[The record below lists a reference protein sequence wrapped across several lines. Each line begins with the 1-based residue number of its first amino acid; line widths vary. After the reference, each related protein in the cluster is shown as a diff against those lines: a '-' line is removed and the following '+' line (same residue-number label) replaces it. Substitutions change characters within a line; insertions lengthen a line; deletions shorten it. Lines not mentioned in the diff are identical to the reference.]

1 MGSKVGKVLTA
12 SLLVGLLSLSANAYQ
27 IPEKTLEI
35 ARQRMVETVEQKGP
49 DSEVIRVGI
58 GNQAFNS
65 YNYKEISV
73 YGTNALGIY
82 DGNKFITT
90 VGANIPVVISLTPR
104 GMFNI
109 VSGGKLLEEVEG
121 PLHFVC
127 DNGLLGVGDLKRAG
141 KPALYHGAFEIVK
154 SLNAGFFNLV
164 NMVEV
169 EEYLKGVVPNEM
181 PVRFG
186 LEALKAQSVTA
197 RNYVLSPRV
206 KASPNYDVVD
216 SVASQVYY
224 GANTEKDIA
233 TRAVQET
240 EGVVALY
247 GWDLILAQYSS
258 TAGGYTE
265 DFAYVFSDP
274 KTKEFPSIVKP
285 YLVAKPDIPDQLSL
299 ENEEDALKF
308 YSTVPDSFD
317 LKSPYY
323 RWTREWTADELRANL
338 ETTLPAQSLT
348 GFVTPEFTKGETL
361 GEIQK
366 IEVKRRG
373 KSGKIIELAV
383 YTNKKHIHL
392 FKELVIRRAFT
403 KDGKALPSANVVFVP
418 TLDETGKLVS
428 IKAFGGG
435 YGHGVGMSQFG
446 AGFMAQELGKSY
458 KDILFHYYT
467 DIVLATKPVT
477 LTKENDF
484 VSQSFYA
491 DKDKVFL
498 VVDNKD
504 KVPSIIVNI
513 NGKDK
518 IFPLESHVFGEVQN
532 RIDIS
537 KHVKEGR
544 NRVIFVYS
552 DAESKIKGKELRVY
566 IEVGRTNGR
575 D

>member
-1 MGSKVGKVLTA
+1 MGSKIIKVLAA
-12 SLLVGLLSLSANAYQ
+12 SFLTGVISLSAAAYQ
-27 IPEKTLEI
+27 IPEKTLQI
-35 ARQRMVETVEQKGP
+35 ARQRMIEAVEQKGP

-73 YGTNALGIY
+73 YGTDTLGIY

-90 VGANIPVVISLTPR
+90 VGANIPVKVRLNAKGTFEIS
-104 GMFNI
+104 
-109 VSGGKLLEEVEG
+109 SGGKLLEEVDG
-121 PLHFVC
+121 PVHFVC
-127 DNGLLGVGDLKRAG
+127 DKGLLGVTDLKRAG

-154 SLNAGFFNLV
+154 SINNGFFNLV

-206 KASPNYDVVD
+206 KSSPNYDVVD

-224 GANTEKDIA
+224 GANTEKEIA

-240 EGVVALY
+240 EGIVALHN
-247 GWDLILAQYSS
+247 GELILAQYCS

-274 KTKEFPSIVKP
+274 KTKAFPSIVKP
-285 YLVAKPDIPDQLSL
+285 YLVAKPDIPEQPSL
-299 ENEEDALKF
+299 EIEENALNF

-323 RWTREWTADELRANL
+323 RWTREWTVDELKANL
-338 ETTLPAQSLT
+338 EATLPAQSLT
-348 GFVTPEFTKGETL
+348 GFVEPVFTKGEKL
-361 GEIQK
+361 GEIKK
-366 IEVKRRG
+366 IFAKQRG
-373 KSGKIIELAV
+373 QSGKIIELV
-383 YTNKKHIHL
+383 IETDKKQIHL
-392 FKELVIRRAFT
+392 YKELVIRRAFI

-418 TLDETGKLVS
+418 TTDESGKLVS

-467 DIVLATKPVT
+467 GIVLATKPVT
-477 LTKENDF
+477 LSQNNDF
-484 VSQSFYA
+484 VAQSFFV

-504 KVPSIIVNI
+504 KVPDIILNI
-513 NGKDK
+513 NGKDR
-518 IFPLESHVFGEVQN
+518 IFPLESHVFGETLN

-537 KHVKEGR
+537 KYVKEGR
-544 NRVIFVYS
+544 NRVIYVYS
-552 DAESKIKGKELRVY
+552 DADSKVKGKELRVY
-566 IEVGRTNGR
+566 IEVGRGSN
-575 D
+575 